1 MANTKAGKAAVNT
14 ASKVLAAVFDNI
26 DKIDAN
32 FFAYTRVDGK
42 EDVLDLVYDDNG
54 KFDPYMAEENTLLFE
69 VQYELAPEL
78 KSDLIKAGVPFFWQS
93 YIEPAKTEEDLA
105 KPHTII
111 LVPKSEEFIVNSV
124 IEDFV
129 KIKAEQDPMTPD
141 ALMTWIQLNDGD
153 VHHVA
158 GIEVDLELYD
168 YISRAGLLNVPR
180 TEVGFNEINN
190 TVLLRTPWDMGEGV
204 LATIKMAETLYT
216 GNFRLMEEEREDR
229 IKESLQKTVASAKD
243 NLHNSIIVDA
253 TAPSHYI
260 KLDNDEFRMYID
272 TAAGAHMIKRV
283 NRSDRNFEQEFYN
296 TLRSFGD
303 YKEFVGKERD
313 TEIQL
318 RELQE
323 KGQIIKGITAE
334 ERAHNLKREY
344 IEHFMQACE
353 IVGGIYERAGNMATI
368 QRQAEKGRLLDDAH
382 KIENRID
389 SLRAVGLGNS
399 AQAGDLKGDATQIRG
414 LVMSS
419 VSSECIKDLSDLYS
433 EPGWEKYLTVKLC
446 LDAYQDKQKDS
457 RLELFK
463 DMVEA
468 ITKESKEVQD
478 LFRSEFHETIKEVF
492 EREYKFKAEEMKIED
507 IDLFLEVMVEEKHQ
521 EAQIQ
526 MTR

>member
-1 MANTKAGKAAVNT
+1 MAETKAGRAAVNT
-14 ASKVLAAVFDNI
+14 ASRVLAAVFDNI

-42 EDVLDLVYDDNG
+42 DDVLDLVYDDNG

-78 KSDLIKAGVPFFWQS
+78 KADLVKAGVPFFWQS
-93 YIEPAKTEEDLA
+93 YIEPARTEESLA

-111 LVPKSEEFIVNSV
+111 LVPKSEEYMVNSV
-124 IEDFV
+124 IEEFV
-129 KIKAEQDPMTPD
+129 KTKAERDPMTPND
-141 ALMTWIQLNDGD
+141 LMHWIQVNDGD
-153 VHHVA
+153 IHRVA

-168 YISRAGLLNVPR
+168 YINRAGLLNVPR
-180 TEVGFNEINN
+180 TEMGLNELDN
-190 TVLLRTPWDMGEGV
+190 TVRLRTPWDMGEGV

-216 GNFRLMEEEREDR
+216 GNFRRLDEDREDR
-229 IKESLQKTVASAKD
+229 MKESMQKVVASAKD
-243 NLHNSIIVDA
+243 NMHYSIIADA
-253 TAPSHYI
+253 SAPSHYM
-260 KLDNDEFRMYID
+260 KLDDEGFRMYID
-272 TAAGAHMIKRV
+272 TAAGSHLIKRV
-283 NRSDRNFEQEFYN
+283 SRSDRNFEQEFYN
-296 TLRSFGD
+296 TLRSFGE
-303 YKEFVGKERD
+303 YKEFVGKEKD

-318 RELQE
+318 RDLQE
-323 KGQIIKGITAE
+323 KGPTLKGITAE
-334 ERAHNLKREY
+334 ERVHKLKQEY

-353 IVGGIYERAGNMATI
+353 IVGGIYERAGNMAAI
-368 QRQAEKGRLLDDAH
+368 QKQAEKGRLLDDAH

-399 AQAGDLKGDATQIRG
+399 AQAGDLKGDVSQIRG

-446 LDAYQDKQKDS
+446 LDTYQDKQKQS
-457 RLELFK
+457 RLDLFK
-463 DMVEA
+463 EMVEG

-478 LFRSEFHETIKEVF
+478 LFRREFHETIREVF
-492 EREYKFKAEEMKIED
+492 EREYKYHTVAMEIQD
-507 IDLFLEVMVEEKHQ
+507 IDLHQ
-521 EAQIQ
+521 EISIGERQQEVQIQ